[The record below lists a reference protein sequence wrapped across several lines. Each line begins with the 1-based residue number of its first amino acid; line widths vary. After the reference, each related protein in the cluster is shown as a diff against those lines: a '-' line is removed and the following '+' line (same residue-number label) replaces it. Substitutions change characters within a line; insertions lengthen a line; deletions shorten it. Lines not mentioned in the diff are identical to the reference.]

1 MEPWSRVRV
10 AKCQMLLLGLSV
22 ATTAALTYFGA
33 HFAVIYHASSERTP
47 PEATHLGAFYVS
59 ITLAGLLT
67 LGAMLSATA
76 TVREAT
82 GLMAAGFLCFAL
94 VFCVLVQVAF
104 WRFHNP
110 TQMEDAVL
118 DVYDLVYDQAVR
130 SSPGV
135 RQQELAAI
143 QDTFLCCGKPAPS
156 SLPGN
161 TVDTLCQGEVA
172 ERQDCLQSIRSLL
185 RTHGSITSTLTGLG
199 LASTVYAMLLSS
211 FLWFAIRSG
220 CSLDRRGTYTLSPRA
235 HDCQPQEP
243 SVFRRCQ
250 AGPAPHH
257 PVESDVPHRSLGSSR
272 RPGGPRLLQDSRHS
286 VSATRPPSEAKLAGP
301 AVSSL
306 RPPAFLPMRAPT
318 LQSTGGTWH
327 LPSVPAFSLTSPPAA
342 QRTLPSEAHVASGGP
357 GPPRLRASLPALAV
371 MFCSGGS
378 GTKGGPWACIL
389 ETLPQLLLLDS
400 KPSLMTLLTAPE
412 GLHPLVKI
420 QSPGWS
426 ND

>member
-10 AKCQMLLLGLSV
+10 AKCQMLVTSFFILLLGLSV

-33 HFAVIYHASSERTP
+33 HFAVIHNVSSERTL
-47 PEATHLGAFYVS
+47 PEATHLGAFYMS

-67 LGAMLSATA
+67 LGAVLSAAA

-82 GLMAAGFLCFAL
+82 GLMAA
-94 VFCVLVQVAF
+94 
-104 WRFHNP
+104 
-110 TQMEDAVL
+110 MEDAVL

-130 SSPGV
+130 SSPSI
-135 RQQELAAI
+135 RRQELAAI

-161 TVDTLCQGEVA
+161 AVDTLCRGEAA
-172 ERQDCLQSIRSLL
+172 ERQDCLQSIRSFL
-185 RTHGSITSTLTGLG
+185 RTHESITSTLTGLG

-250 AGPAPHH
+250 VGPAPHR
-257 PVESDVPHRSLGSSR
+257 PAESDVPHRGLGPSGRS
-272 RPGGPRLLQDSRHS
+272 GGPRLLQDSRHS

-306 RPPAFLPMRAPT
+306 RPPAFLLMRAST
-318 LQSTGGTWH
+318 LQSTGGMWH
-327 LPSVPAFSLTSPPAA
+327 LPVFQLSLTSPPAA
-342 QRTLPSEAHVASGGP
+342 QRTPPSKAHVASGGP
-357 GPPRLRASLPALAV
+357 GPPCLRASLPALVV

-389 ETLPQLLLLDS
+389 ETLPQLLLLDT
-400 KPSLMTLLTAPE
+400 KPSDDLANCP
-412 GLHPLVKI
+412 
-420 QSPGWS
+420 
-426 ND
+426 

>member
-10 AKCQMLLLGLSV
+10 AKCQMLVTSFFILLLGLSV

-33 HFAVIYHASSERTP
+33 HLAVIHNVSSERTL
-47 PEATHLGAFYVS
+47 PEATHLGAFYMS

-67 LGAMLSATA
+67 LGAVLSAAA

-130 SSPGV
+130 SSPSI
-135 RQQELAAI
+135 RRQELAAI

-161 TVDTLCQGEVA
+161 AVDTLCRGEAA
-172 ERQDCLQSIRSLL
+172 ERQDCLQSIRSFL
-185 RTHGSITSTLTGLG
+185 RTHESITSTLTGLG

-250 AGPAPHH
+250 VGPAPHR
-257 PVESDVPHRSLGSSR
+257 PAESDVPHRGLGPSGRS
-272 RPGGPRLLQDSRHS
+272 GGPRLLQDSRHS

-306 RPPAFLPMRAPT
+306 RPPAFLLMRAST
-318 LQSTGGTWH
+318 LQSTGGMWH
-327 LPSVPAFSLTSPPAA
+327 LPVFQLSLTSPPAA
-342 QRTLPSEAHVASGGP
+342 QRMPPSKAHVASGGP
-357 GPPRLRASLPALAV
+357 GPPCLRASLPALVV

-389 ETLPQLLLLDS
+389 ETLPQLLLLDT
-400 KPSLMTLLTAPE
+400 KPSDDLANCP
-412 GLHPLVKI
+412 
-420 QSPGWS
+420 
-426 ND
+426 

>member
-1 MEPWSRVRV
+1 MHSAARPSSP
-10 AKCQMLLLGLSV
+10 LS
-22 ATTAALTYFGA
+22 
-33 HFAVIYHASSERTP
+33 P
-47 PEATHLGAFYVS
+47 PAFYVS

-67 LGAMLSATA
+67 LGAMLSAAA

-82 GLMAAGFLCFAL
+82 GLMAAGFSALSCGPGVREHLGSAHEQEDCCVGASRGPTAGRFRPPARTGFLCFAL

-118 DVYDLVYDQAVR
+118 DVYDLMYDQAVR

-257 PVESDVPHRSLGSSR
+257 PVESDVPHRGLGPSGRS
-272 RPGGPRLLQDSRHS
+272 GGPRLLQDSRHS
-286 VSATRPPSEAKLAGP
+286 VSATRPPSEAKLAG
-301 AVSSL
+301 
-306 RPPAFLPMRAPT
+306 
-318 LQSTGGTWH
+318 
-327 LPSVPAFSLTSPPAA
+327 
-342 QRTLPSEAHVASGGP
+342 TLPRMV
-357 GPPRLRASLPALAV
+357 
-371 MFCSGGS
+371 
-378 GTKGGPWACIL
+378 
-389 ETLPQLLLLDS
+389 
-400 KPSLMTLLTAPE
+400 
-412 GLHPLVKI
+412 
-420 QSPGWS
+420 
-426 ND
+426 